1 MNANY
6 NFTEM
11 ENGQVKESKLAMAV
25 RCTLCLTIFP
35 LIYIVGKALTQL
47 L

>member
-11 ENGQVKESKLAMAV
+11 ENVQVKESKLAMAI
-25 RCTLCLTIFP
+25 RCTLCLTAFP
-35 LIYIVGKALTQL
+35 LIYFVGKTLTQL